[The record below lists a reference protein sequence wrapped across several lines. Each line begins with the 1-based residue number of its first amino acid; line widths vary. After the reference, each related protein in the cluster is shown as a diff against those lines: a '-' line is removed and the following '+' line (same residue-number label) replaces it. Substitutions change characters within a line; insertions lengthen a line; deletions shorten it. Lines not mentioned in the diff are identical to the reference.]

1 MKRTYKTPS
10 ILIVKLASKQA
21 MLESSLPMD
30 SGKTINEEANG
41 SWVKSDR
48 SSSRYDVW
56 DDDWSN

>member
-21 MLESSLPMD
+21 MLQNSLPMD
-30 SGKTINEEANG
+30 SETTITNEADG